1 MAKSDP
7 LKTYKSKRNF
17 SITSEPA
24 EGGEANEK
32 ALSFVI
38 QKHWASRLHY
48 DFRLELDGAMKSWAI
63 PKGPSFDSKDKRLA
77 VHVEDHPISYNR
89 FEGQIPAGQYGAGKV
104 IIWDKGIWIPLDD
117 PHKNY
122 RDGNLKFELRGFKLH
137 GNWALVRMKS
147 NGEKQEPWLLIKE
160 KDEYVRPSSEFS
172 VVDEMPDSVA
182 KLQPKSHIVAK
193 PKEILPAS
201 KKKLTSEISDKAVK
215 AELPL
220 TLQPELATLVDLPP
234 KDSIEWIYEIKFD
247 GYRILTRVHGKKI
260 QLFTR
265 NGNDWSH
272 KLPTL
277 VKAIVEMNLKPGW
290 LDGEIVV
297 LNEQGIPD
305 FQALQGAFDS
315 SATQSIIYYLFD
327 VPFYGGHDL
336 RSAPLIER
344 RALLKTLFEKPTPEQ
359 IRFSD
364 VFNAPPNDIVATA
377 CHLGLEGVVGKLKSS
392 TYVSRRS
399 TDWIKLKCKQRQ
411 EFVIGG
417 YTDPQGSRSH
427 IGSLL
432 LGVYDEKGQL
442 QYTGNVGTGFNE
454 KNLKDLK
461 AKLDGISA
469 DARPFSKANDIDKK
483 AHWVKP
489 IFVAEVSF
497 GEWTKRGHIR
507 HSVFHGLRTD
517 KNVHTIIREK
527 PMHSPPTKPAPS
539 PSVKISLKVT
549 HPDRVIDSS
558 TGLTKIDLVRYYSLV
573 TPLILEHLRGR
584 PVSLVRAP
592 AGVTGQLFFQKHL
605 EKNTMAAV
613 KHLDIALDPEHAALL
628 EISTAEG
635 IVSAAQM
642 NVLEFHTWNATKSAI
657 GKPYRM
663 IFDLDPGEGV
673 YWNTMQESAQL
684 VRQFLKELGLECFL
698 KTSGSKGLHM
708 VVPLKRL
715 RDWDTIK
722 DFSHAIV
729 KHLAATLPQ
738 RFVAISGPDNR
749 VGKIFIDYLRNGFGA
764 TTVSAWS
771 ARARPGVG
779 VSVPIA
785 WEELKTI
792 TSSAH
797 WTVSNIHSR
806 LNIGND
812 PWAGYNAKSQSISYA
827 MKVLGFKPKTNIKG
841 MQH

>member
-7 LKTYKSKRNF
+7 LQTYKAKRDF

-24 EGGEANEK
+24 EGGDANDK
-32 ALSFVI
+32 ALSFVV

-104 IIWDKGIWIPLDD
+104 IIWDKGIWIPLED

-122 RDGNLKFELRGFKLH
+122 REGNLKFELRGVKLH
-137 GNWALVRMKS
+137 GHWALVRMKS
-147 NGEKQEPWLLIKE
+147 NGVKQEPWLLIKE
-160 KDEYVRPSSEFS
+160 KDEYIRPSNEFS

-182 KLQPKSHIVAK
+182 KLITDTHKVVK
-193 PKEILPAS
+193 PEEELPA
-201 KKKLTSEISDKAVK
+201 KKKLTSGIPNKVNKAD
-215 AELPL
+215 LPL
-220 TLQPELATLVDLPP
+220 TLHPQLATLVDLPP
-234 KDSIEWIYEIKFD
+234 KDSAEWIYEIKFD
-247 GYRILTRVHGKKI
+247 GYRILTRINGKEI

-277 VKAIVEMNLKPGW
+277 VKAIDEMNLKPGW

-297 LNEQGIPD
+297 LNENGIPD

-315 SATQSIIYYLFD
+315 SSTQSIVYYLFD
-327 VPFYGGHDL
+327 VPFYDGHDL

-364 VFNAPPNDIVATA
+364 IFDAPPNDIVATA
-377 CHLGLEGVVGKLKSS
+377 CHMGLEGVVGKRKSS
-392 TYVSRRS
+392 PYVPRRS

-417 YTDPQGSRSH
+417 YTDPQGSRSL

-432 LGVYDEKGQL
+432 LGVYNEKGEL

-454 KNLKDLK
+454 KTLKDLK
-461 AKLDGISA
+461 TKLDGIPA
-469 DARPFSKANDIDKK
+469 DHSLFSKANDIDKK

-489 IFVAEVSF
+489 TLVAEVSF
-497 GEWTKRGHIR
+497 GEWTKSGHIR
-507 HSVFHGLRTD
+507 HSVFHSLRTD
-517 KNVHTIIREK
+517 KNANTIIREK
-527 PMHSPPTKPAPS
+527 PMHSISTKPAPT
-539 PSVKISLKVT
+539 PSLQTSLQIT

-573 TPLILEHLRGR
+573 APLILEHLRER

-605 EKNTMAAV
+605 EKNSMPGV
-613 KHLDIALDPEHAALL
+613 KHLDTALDPEHAALL

-635 IVSAAQM
+635 ILSAAQM

-657 GKPYRM
+657 GKPDRM

-673 YWNTMQESAQL
+673 PWNIMQESAQL
-684 VRQFLKELGLECFL
+684 IREFLNELGLNSFL
-698 KTSGSKGLHM
+698 KTSGSKGLHL
-708 VVPLKRL
+708 VVPIKRL
-715 RDWDTIK
+715 RDWDTVK

-729 KHLAATLPQ
+729 NHLAATLPQ
-738 RFVAISGPDNR
+738 RFVAISGPTNR

-771 ARARPGVG
+771 ARARQGLG

-785 WEELKTI
+785 WEELKSLTGS
-792 TSSAH
+792 TH

-806 LNIGND
+806 LDKGND
-812 PWAGYNAKSQSISYA
+812 PWADYNASAQSILFA
-827 MKVLGFKPKTNIKG
+827 MKALGFKPKA
-841 MQH
+841 QV